1 MEVTNEVETR
11 AVSVVL
17 LRHAVAGERAEWR
30 GDDRL
35 RPLDKRGRRQS
46 KALRDR
52 LLAAGITGIVSSPYV
67 RCTETVAPL
76 AAALG
81 VELERDNRLAEG
93 GSRGDA
99 LAALAARAGFVA
111 CTHGDIVEA
120 VLGHS
125 LKKGAAAVL
134 EVEGDEVRLV
144 RTLKAP

>member
-67 RCTETVAPL
+67 RCIETV
-76 AAALG
+76 
-81 VELERDNRLAEG
+81 DRLAEG
-93 GSRGDA
+93 ASRGEA